1 MKAFKSVLRVWLAAT
16 SAVIF
21 LATWVIL
28 GHSPNPIDSRS
39 HTSVASLPTIAPF
52 QPLSDE
58 DARPFGWQLFSQNNR
73 QQQQPRA
80 RFVTGGS

>member
-39 HTSVASLPTIAPF
+39 SQTSVTSLPTIAPF

-58 DARPFGWQLFSQNNR
+58 DSRPFGWQLFSQNNR
-73 QQQQPRA
+73 PQR
-80 RFVTGGS
+80 RTTFVTGGS